1 MHSKGWIRILLT
13 NKEPRTI
20 KYMMEL
26 QFHTIANIYVRDRN
40 YTVHVS
46 LCTTNH
52 HIHVF
57 KYDEERVVCEYE
69 IFNNHHEAADY
80 LELLL

>member
-1 MHSKGWIRILLT
+1 MTLSFIT
-13 NKEPRTI
+13 V
-20 KYMMEL
+20 
-26 QFHTIANIYVRDRN
+26 ANIYVRDRN

-46 LCTTNH
+46 ICQANG

-57 KYDEERVVCEYE
+57 KYDETRVTCQYE
-69 IFNNHHEAADY
+69 IFNNHNEAADY